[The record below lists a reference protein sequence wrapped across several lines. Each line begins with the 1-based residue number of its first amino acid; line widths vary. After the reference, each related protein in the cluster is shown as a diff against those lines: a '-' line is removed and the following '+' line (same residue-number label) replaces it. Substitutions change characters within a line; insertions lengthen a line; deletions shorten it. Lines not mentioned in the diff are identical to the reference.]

1 MSFVDYLQSL
11 NIRAINER
19 LAALTSRVNRMDT
32 RMSQLRDYV
41 DAVNAET
48 TSIGDDVKKVADQL
62 ASAINSGDPQAL
74 ADMGNAVS
82 ALKTAGDA
90 LHALATGSGIDPVPP
105 PADNPTP
112 PADSTPAA
120 DSHPVS

>member
-19 LAALTSRVNRMDT
+19 LTALIAQVNRMDT

-90 LHALATGSGIDPVPP
+90 LHALATGSGTDPVPP
-105 PADNPTP
+105 PVEGPTP

-120 DSHPVS
+120 DSHPTS